1 MSREQILET
10 IQKNR
15 PEFTELPDI
24 LSPKDDGQL
33 LAQFQEA
40 VQSAGGTSQI
50 VEQKDSVADFI
61 SNNYPDAM
69 KLFADKDEY
78 GIISSPQEK
87 ILNPRDYQDIDVAII
102 SGELAVAE
110 NGAIWVTD
118 QFIKYRSVWFL
129 AQHLVIVIKPQ
140 MLVPDMLAAYQQL
153 KTPNSEFGCFVS
165 GPSKT
170 ADIEQSLVI
179 GAHGPKSLSV
189 LICN

>member
-1 MSREQILET
+1 MSREQILGI
-10 IQKNR
+10 IQKSR

-24 LSPKDDGQL
+24 PSSEDDGQL
-33 LAQFQEA
+33 LTRFQEA
-40 VQSAGGTSQI
+40 VQNAGGTSQI
-50 VEQKDSVADFI
+50 VEQKDSIADFI

-69 KLFADKDEY
+69 KLFSDKDEY
-78 GIISSPQEK
+78 GITSSPQEK
-87 ILNPRDYQDIDVAII
+87 ILNPGDYQDIDVAII

-118 QFIKYRSVWFL
+118 RFIQHRSVWFL
-129 AQHLVIVIKPQ
+129 AQHLVIVIQ
-140 MLVPDMLAAYQQL
+140 RHMLVADMLAAYRQL
-153 KTPNSEFGCFVS
+153 KTPDSKFGCFIS

-179 GAHGPKSLSV
+179 GAHGPKSLCV